1 MPYLCIVFR
10 YLKCFKD
17 SKSSLNM
24 TKIDKKLPEIWVRQG
39 EKKKLCELLNTSYV
53 TVIAALR
60 GDYVSDFVLRIR
72 KLALERG
79 GREV

>member
-1 MPYLCIVFR
+1 
-10 YLKCFKD
+10 
-17 SKSSLNM
+17 M

-60 GDYVSDFVLRIR
+60 GDYTSDFVLRIR

-79 GREV
+79 GKEV